1 MAETTTAGKP
11 SPQVPRI
18 VVRSIWIVHR
28 AAYRLTGGRFGL
40 RTATE
45 ARWGMLRLRT
55 SGRRTGKER
64 IAILGFIEDGP
75 NIVTP
80 AMNGW
85 ADPEPA
91 WWLNLQANP
100 TATIELPDGTT
111 RPRDREASDGGGA
124 RPPVACPRRPRDG
137 RLHGRERRPS
147 HARDCDRGPRA
158 AEQLSSATVRSRTE
172 FESPGKRARSR
183 PGGDA
188 GPRHDRRRNSA

>member
-1 MAETTTAGKP
+1 MAETTTADKP
-11 SPQVPRI
+11 SPQVPRVI
-18 VVRSIWIVHR
+18 VRSIWLVHR

-64 IAILGFIEDGP
+64 IAIVGFIEDGS

-111 RPRDREASDGGGA
+111 RTVTARPAAGEERDRLWRAFVDLGSAAFSDA
-124 RPPVACPRRPRDG
+124 NAALRT
-137 RLHGRERRPS
+137 RET
-147 HARDCDRGPRA
+147 AIVVLEPRA
-158 AEQLSSATVRSRTE
+158 
-172 FESPGKRARSR
+172 G
-183 PGGDA
+183 
-188 GPRHDRRRNSA
+188 